1 MTLQQFRNIVS
12 SCYHPDAHKVPFTR
26 RRFLIMSCFCYL
38 GMRRYDDIFDLK
50 FKHFRIQR
58 NGEVM
63 VWVRISKTDSLGI
76 GWFFSLTNSKFGGHT
91 VASLL
96 QWYIASLPPVTRS
109 DYLFPTSRLEK
120 PNPTKSIPYSTAR
133 LQLVSLREELGLGK
147 CTWHSYRRGSAT
159 AAAEAGISRMSIKKQ
174 GKWCSQAVELYIE
187 CLSLGHKIG
196 RAIVK
201 FF

>member
-1 MTLQQFRNIVS
+1 MSYF
-12 SCYHPDAHKVPFTR
+12 C
-26 RRFLIMSCFCYL
+26 FLR
-38 GMRRYDDIFDLK
+38 MRRYNDIFDLK
-50 FKHFRIQR
+50 FKHFRIQK

-76 GWFFSLTNSKFGGHT
+76 GWFFSLTNSKFRGHT

-96 QWYIASLPPVTRS
+96 QWYIASLPPVTKS
-109 DYLFPTSRLEK
+109 DYLFPTARLEK
-120 PNPTKSIPYSTAR
+120 PNLSKPVPYSTAR

-159 AAAEAGISRMSIKKQ
+159 AAARAGISRTSIKRQ
-174 GKWCSQAVELYIE
+174 GKWRSEAVELYIE
-187 CLSLGHKIG
+187 TLSLGHKIG

-201 FF
+201 EF